1 MKILYLFFLLVLLTG
16 CSAVSPV
23 TWDERIKKSVVNPI
37 KLAYEEKGSG
47 QVILLLHGFAE
58 SRFTWRYLASGLAS
72 EYRVISLDLKGFGES
87 PKPKDGHY
95 SIYDQAMA
103 VQAFIEEHQLK
114 NITVVGHS
122 FGGGVALALTLMA
135 EKKSSWQIDRLILL
149 GTAGYKQNLP
159 SMLQDL
165 NRPLIGRIGVY
176 LMPAYYQA
184 IKGYEFAFYDNKK
197 IPAAGVAESAKNFSR
212 PGARY
217 VFLHTARQLIPDDI
231 NEISRQYTT
240 IKQPA
245 LLIWGDKDRIIPRRY
260 GYRLHKD
267 LPNSRLEIL
276 PNVGHMTQ
284 EEAPEKVLS
293 LIKDFMQ

>member
-1 MKILYLFFLLVLLTG
+1 MKILYPLFLLLLLTG
-16 CSAVSPV
+16 CSTISPI
-23 TWDERIKKSVVNPI
+23 TWDERIKKSVANPI

-58 SRFTWRYLASGLAS
+58 SRFTWRYLASGLAP

-87 PKPKDGHY
+87 PKPKDGRY

-114 NITVVGHS
+114 NITLVGHS

-135 EKKSSWQIDRLILL
+135 EKKSSWQVDRLILL
-149 GTAGYKQNLP
+149 GAAGYKQNLP
-159 SMLQDL
+159 SMLQNL

-197 IPAAGVAESAKNFSR
+197 IPATGVAESAKNFSR
-212 PGARY
+212 QGSRY

-231 NEISRQYTT
+231 DEISRRYST
-240 IKQPA
+240 IKQPT

-260 GYRLHKD
+260 GHRLQKD

-293 LIKDFMQ
+293 LIRDFMQ

>member
-1 MKILYLFFLLVLLTG
+1 MKILYLFFLLLLLIG
-16 CSAVSPV
+16 CSAISPV
-23 TWDERIKKSVVNPI
+23 TWDERIKKSAINPI

-47 QVILLLHGFAE
+47 HVILFLHGFAE
-58 SRFTWRYLASGLAS
+58 SRFTWRYLADGLAP

-103 VQAFIEEHQLK
+103 VQQFIEEHQLK
-114 NITVVGHS
+114 NITLVGHS

-135 EKKSSWQIDRLILL
+135 KETPSWQIDRLILL
-149 GTAGYKQNLP
+149 GAAGYKQNLP

-197 IPAAGVAESAKNFSR
+197 IPAAGVVESAKNFSR
-212 PGARY
+212 KGSRY

-231 NEISRQYTT
+231 NEISQQYST